1 VIHDNAFQLHH
12 DSFGRLVLTTADGTE
27 HVDVEPSRAF
37 PISDPVNRISIRSA
51 DGQEIMWVERMADLP
66 DDVRAVLET
75 DLQRR
80 EFTPI
85 VTRIVH
91 MSALT
96 EPSRWDV
103 ETDRGRTQFLLGAE
117 EDVHRL
123 DQHRAIIIDTHGV
136 RYLIPDSRKLDAHS
150 RRVLERF
157 L

>member
-1 VIHDNAFQLHH
+1 MPTVMKLYGSSDCAICLTKC
-12 DSFGRLVLTTADGTE
+12 GEVLD
-27 HVDVEPSRAF
+27 
-37 PISDPVNRISIRSA
+37 
-51 DGQEIMWVERMADLP
+51 ADL
-66 DDVRAVLET
+66 R
-75 DLQRR
+75 RR

-123 DQHRAIIIDTHGV
+123 DEHRAIIMDTHGV
-136 RYLIPDSRKLDAHS
+136 RYLIPDIRALDAHS
-150 RRVLERF
+150 RRVMERF